1 MRWARMA
8 SAAAGL
14 AEPESEETGQIS
26 TTPDADD
33 LWDALTPGGPLARA
47 VLALPEDEREAS
59 RRAIVGNMERL
70 RNEDGSYTAPAA
82 TWGVLVR

>member
-1 MRWARMA
+1 MVAFAVWM
-8 SAAAGL
+8 SAERNPWAAGTAMTLVQRGQLPPPEPGPRL
-14 AEPESEETGQIS
+14 A
-26 TTPDADD
+26 
-33 LWDALTPGGPLARA
+33 GPLARA

-59 RRAIVGNMERL
+59 RRAIVDNMERL